1 MFFFVQDFYPALL
14 NKTRLTHLPMY
25 LSLDTLIS
33 IIVTIMLLGAVMLV
47 LVVAE
52 IVVTIM
58 TVNLSVAIRSKYNIF
73 HNTQKCIRCFI
84 LLLF

>member
-1 MFFFVQDFYPALL
+1 MFFFVQDFYPALV
-14 NKTRLTHLPMY
+14 NKTRLTHLLMY

-33 IIVTIMLLGAVMLV
+33 IIVTVTLLGAVMLV

-58 TVNLSVAIRSKYNIF
+58 MANLSIAIRSKYNIF
-73 HNTQKCIRCFI
+73 HNTQKYLRCFI

>member
-1 MFFFVQDFYPALL
+1 
-14 NKTRLTHLPMY
+14 MY
-25 LSLDTLIS
+25 LPLDTLIS

-58 TVNLSVAIRSKYNIF
+58 TANLSVAIRSKYNIF
-73 HNTQKCIRCFI
+73 HNTQKYIRCFI

>member
-1 MFFFVQDFYPALL
+1 MFFFVQDFCPALL
-14 NKTRLTHLPMY
+14 NKTRLTHLLMH

-33 IIVTIMLLGAVMLV
+33 IIVTVTLLGAVMLV

-58 TVNLSVAIRSKYNIF
+58 MVNLSIAIRSKYNIF
-73 HNTQKCIRCFI
+73 HNTQKYLRCFI

>member
-14 NKTRLTHLPMY
+14 NKTRLTYLLMY
-25 LSLDTLIS
+25 LPLDTLIS

-58 TVNLSVAIRSKYNIF
+58 TANLSVAIRSKYNIF
-73 HNTQKCIRCFI
+73 HNTQKYLRCFI